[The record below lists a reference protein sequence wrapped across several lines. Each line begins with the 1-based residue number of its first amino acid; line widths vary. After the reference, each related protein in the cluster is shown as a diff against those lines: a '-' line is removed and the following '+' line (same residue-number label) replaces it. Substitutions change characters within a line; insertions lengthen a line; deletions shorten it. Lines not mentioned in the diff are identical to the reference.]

1 MKKDLSIIGGLFVLI
16 LLLLVFGK
24 GFTSVGFLGQE
35 STPSANIFQSKN
47 FTVVNVNDL
56 TVNAKLLTDNKSRS
70 KGLSGVDSLPLNE
83 GMLFVFDKSAIYTFW
98 MKDVKFSIDIIWID
112 KDKKVVH
119 IVESA
124 LVEESKKDSEL
135 QMYRPNEQAKYVLE
149 VNAGLLKLHNIKI
162 GDAVNFEL

>member
-47 FTVVNVNDL
+47 FTVLNVNDL
-56 TVNAKLLTDNKSRS
+56 TVNAKLLTDSKSRS